1 MGILGLAPLHSQKH
15 GYGSR
20 RQRQLTCSC
29 FAERCRG
36 VGRGCV
42 ELVVNETVEEPTN
55 GVRGTFLCVFNA
67 MKHDRIWILYIWEDV
82 KFRVTFG
89 MLQLSYYKDFWN
101 KQGKKSCLGCVC
113 EYSCFFFW
121 AWREE
126 GEAGAPPGWET
137 PLEMYGLETS
147 EPNGE
152 TPQVPRCWVHC
163 VWSSRGRWDNNWSD
177 VLPVYPMVIC

>member
-42 ELVVNETVEEPTN
+42 ELVVNETVEEPTD

-67 MKHDRIWILYIWEDV
+67 MKHDQVWILYIWEDV
-82 KFRVTFG
+82 KFQVTFG

-101 KQGKKSCLGCVC
+101 KREKKLPGMCMWVLL
-113 EYSCFFFW
+113 FFLLSM
-121 AWREE
+121 E
-126 GEAGAPPGWET
+126 
-137 PLEMYGLETS
+137 
-147 EPNGE
+147 
-152 TPQVPRCWVHC
+152 
-163 VWSSRGRWDNNWSD
+163 RGRRGRSTSWVRDPLGNVWLGDLRAKWGDPTSPQM
-177 VLPVYPMVIC
+177 LGTLCMVKQRQVG